1 MKRLLLLSA
10 VLSPLLIGCSTTTHD
25 RGDSAAKSLQSAA
38 AEVQVERH
46 QLTLT
51 MTSLE
56 SLVHK
61 PAMDLRPQ
69 LKQFSANLDRLEA
82 AARRNDKAAET
93 ALERNARYLES
104 WDRQLTNMNYEVV
117 RESSE
122 KRRTEVAQNFNAVNR
137 RYTEART
144 VMEPLLSYLNDIR
157 RALDSDLTLNGLQA
171 IKPVV
176 ANAQENAQKVHA
188 ALGRLGDELANAGAR
203 MSPVVM
209 QTASNPT
216 NVAGH

>member
-1 MKRLLLLSA
+1 MKHLLLLSGVA
-10 VLSPLLIGCSTTTHD
+10 LPLFVGCSTTTHE
-25 RGDSAAKSLQSAA
+25 RGDSAAKSLQNAA

-51 MTSLE
+51 MTSLDT
-56 SLVHK
+56 LVHK

-69 LKQFSANLDRLEA
+69 FKQFSANLDKLEA
-82 AARRNDKAAET
+82 SARRNDKAAEA
-93 ALERNARYLES
+93 ALQQNVVYLES

-117 RESSE
+117 REHSE
-122 KRRTEVAQNFNAVNR
+122 RRRTEVAENFNALNR
-137 RYTEART
+137 RYTEVRT
-144 VMEPLLSYLNDIR
+144 TMQPLLSYLNDIR
-157 RALDSDLTLNGLQA
+157 RALDADLTLNGLDA

-176 ANAQENAQKVHA
+176 ANAQDNARKVHS
-188 ALGRLGDELANAGAR
+188 ALGKLGDELASAGAR
-203 MSPVVM
+203 MSPVVI